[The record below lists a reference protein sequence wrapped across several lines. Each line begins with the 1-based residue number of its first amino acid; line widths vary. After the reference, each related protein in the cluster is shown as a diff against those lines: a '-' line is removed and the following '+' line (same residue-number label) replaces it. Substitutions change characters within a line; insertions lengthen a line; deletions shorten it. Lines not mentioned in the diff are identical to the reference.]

1 MYYTRMRYVLFN
13 TSWFG
18 REKKLL
24 KVSKRINN
32 EKIPNI
38 LKCRKNIPNQVFEKY
53 SKFTQVFR
61 KNSKS
66 TQVIKKLL
74 SSSINDF

>member
-32 EKIPNI
+32 EKIPKI
-38 LKCRKNIPNQVFEKY
+38 FQIFEKY

>member
-32 EKIPNI
+32 EKIPKI
-38 LKCRKNIPNQVFEKY
+38 LKFLKNIPNLL
-53 SKFTQVFR
+53 KFFG
-61 KNSKS
+61 KIPNLL
-66 TQVIKKLL
+66 KL
-74 SSSINDF
+74 

>member
-38 LKCRKNIPNQVFEKY
+38 LKFLKNIPNIL
-53 SKFTQVFR
+53 KFL
-61 KNSKS
+61 KNIPNLLKFFGK
-66 TQVIKKLL
+66 IPNLLKL
-74 SSSINDF
+74 